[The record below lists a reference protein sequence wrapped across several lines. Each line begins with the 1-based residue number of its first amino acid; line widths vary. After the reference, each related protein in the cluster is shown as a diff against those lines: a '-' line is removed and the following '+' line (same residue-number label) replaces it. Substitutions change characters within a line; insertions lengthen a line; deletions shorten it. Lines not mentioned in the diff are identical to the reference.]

1 MSLSLFRSCSRT
13 RTRSRTSAAVAVL
26 LATSLLAA
34 CSGDSGGSGGSADTS
49 GSAGDSAEPTRVRF
63 GLPTQMGA
71 NNSPM
76 AVAEHLGYFDEE
88 GIDLEIV
95 HTTDSTSIVQGINT
109 GALEIGSTPPE
120 PLWQA
125 IESGSDLQLVY
136 NYIRQQTGS
145 IVSLAD
151 GPIQDLSDLEGAS
164 IGQSSLGSSNLLLA
178 NGILDSVGFTEGEDF
193 DNIAV
198 GTGAAALQALEADQV
213 QALSLWDTEYAAF
226 EATGVELNYF
236 TTPEVASLF
245 STTYFTSPDYL
256 EASPDVVEGF
266 GRAMAKATL
275 FTATNPEAALRI
287 MYEDFPATRLAGV
300 SEDEQLATDLT
311 ALERRIELLTADD
324 PEGTAT
330 WGAYAPEAVTA
341 WATFAVDSGIVP
353 AEIDAQA
360 HVQNLLVEGYNDF
373 DGEAVVAEAAGWT
386 E

>member
-1 MSLSLFRSCSRT
+1 MHAVAPTTTPWRHHVPLAHHPRGLDRT
-13 RTRSRTSAAVAVL
+13 DSSAARLLLGGGGATDDGEVL
-26 LATSLLAA
+26 L
-34 CSGDSGGSGGSADTS
+34 
-49 GSAGDSAEPTRVRF
+49 RF

-76 AVAEHLGYFDEE
+76 AVAEHLGYFEEE

-95 HTTDSTSIVQGINT
+95 HTTDSTSIVQGISS
-109 GALEIGSTPPE
+109 GSLEIGSTPPE

-125 IESGSDLQLVY
+125 IESGTDLQLVY

-151 GPIQDLSDLEGAS
+151 GPVQSLEDLEGRS
-164 IGQSSLGSSNLLLA
+164 LGQSSLGSSNLLLSH
-178 NGILDSVGFTEGEDF
+178 GILESVDLEAGSDYTD
-193 DNIAV
+193 IAV

-226 EATGVELNYF
+226 EATGAELNYF

-245 STTYFTSPDYL
+245 STTYFTSPEYL
-256 EASPDVVEGF
+256 EENPEVVEGF

-287 MYEDFPATRLAGV
+287 MYEDFPSTRLAGV

-311 ALERRIELLTADD
+311 SLERRIELLLADD
-324 PEGTAT
+324 PQGTSS
-330 WGAYAPEAVTA
+330 WGAYSEEAVAA
-341 WATFAVDSGIVP
+341 WASFALTSGIIP
-353 AEIDAQA
+353 TEIDAQA
-360 HVQNLLVEGYNDF
+360 HVGNLLVEGYNDF
-373 DGEAVVAEAAGWT
+373 DGDAVVAAAQGWS

>member
-1 MSLSLFRSCSRT
+1 MSTSLPRSSA
-13 RTRSRTSAAVAVL
+13 AAVAVL

-34 CSGDSGGSGGSADTS
+34 CSGGAADTA
-49 GSAGDSAEPTRVRF
+49 GSAGGDGDQPVKVRF

-178 NGILDSVGFTEGEDF
+178 NGILDSVGLEEGTDF
-193 DNIAV
+193 SNIAV

-226 EATGVELNYF
+226 EAQGTPLRYF
-236 TTPEVASLF
+236 TTDEAASLF
-245 STTYFTSPDYL
+245 STTYFTSSDYAADNAETI
-256 EASPDVVEGF
+256 EAF

-287 MYEDFPATRLAGV
+287 MYEEYPDTLVAGN
-300 SEDEQLATDLT
+300 SIDDQLAIDLV
-311 ALERRIELLTADD
+311 ALNRRLELLTADD
-324 PEGTAT
+324 PQDTAS
-330 WGAYAPEAVTA
+330 WGAYSESALAA
-341 WATFAVDSGIVP
+341 WGTFALDSGI
-353 AEIDAQA
+353 IDSEVDTVAA
-360 HVQNLLVEGYNDF
+360 APNTFVEAYNDF
-373 DGEAVVAEAAGWT
+373 DADAVVAEAQNWSA

>member
-1 MSLSLFRSCSRT
+1 MSRT
-13 RTRSRTSAAVAVL
+13 RPSAAAAVA
-26 LATSLLAA
+26 LAVSLLAA
-34 CSGDSGGSGGSADTS
+34 CSGGAADTA
-49 GSAGDSAEPTRVRF
+49 GSAGGDGDEPVTVRF

-178 NGILDSVGFTEGEDF
+178 NGILDSVGLEEGTDF
-193 DNIAV
+193 SNIAV
-198 GTGAAALQALEADQV
+198 GTGAAALQALEANQV

-245 STTYFTSPDYL
+245 STTYFTSPAYL

-373 DGEAVVAEAAGWT
+373 DGDAVIAEAEGWT

>member
-1 MSLSLFRSCSRT
+1 MSRSRST
-13 RTRSRTSAAVAVL
+13 TTSRSRTSAAAAVV
-26 LATSLLAA
+26 LAVSLLAA
-34 CSGDSGGSGGSADTS
+34 CSGGAADTA
-49 GSAGDSAEPTRVRF
+49 GSAGGDGDEPVTVRF

-178 NGILDSVGFTEGEDF
+178 NGILDSVGLEEGTDF
-193 DNIAV
+193 SNIAV
-198 GTGAAALQALEADQV
+198 GTGAAALQALEANQV

-287 MYEDFPATRLAGV
+287 MYTDFPATRLAGV

-324 PEGTAT
+324 PEGTGT

-373 DGEAVVAEAAGWT
+373 DGDAVVAEAEGWT